1 MKVEGCLPCDET
13 QPRGPR
19 RPAGRSR
26 AGLRPPQ
33 FRGRGEASGPGL
45 PGGDARRAD
54 GERGAGC
61 AGGAGGRRGPGG
73 GTSQSGRHPGP
84 APAHLVRVV
93 GQLGDEVPDPA
104 AVLVLVERAA
114 APTAAAGNRAPG
126 RGRAQ
131 PPAHP
136 DGAGPARQRRSGRRR
151 RVQPV
156 LAEGRR
162 RQQLQEEEE
171 VEAEAVGPA
180 READRSSPGPL
191 HRRRMQTPPTPA
203 ARRARPPPPAPRHT
217 PEPEPGAPW
226 IRAAGPLRP
235 HRLAACPS
243 SPAHSSLARV
253 ASGFGGP
260 GFGCQD
266 AGLIG
271 WNVAETAEV
280 IPPIARRL
288 RGRASRVSVG
298 ASPTPPA

>member
-1 MKVEGCLPCDET
+1 MAARAAAS
-13 QPRGPR
+13 RGPLPGGTPPAAVSGPRPGERPGSPR
-19 RPAGRSR
+19 RRREERGQRKR
-26 AGLRPPQ
+26 GGL
-33 FRGRGEASGPGL
+33 RGRG
-45 PGGDARRAD
+45 RRPP
-54 GERGAGC
+54 
-61 AGGAGGRRGPGG
+61 GPGG

-126 RGRAQ
+126 RGSAQ

-151 RVQPV
+151 RVQTV

-180 READRSSPGPL
+180 REAVRSSPGPL
-191 HRRRMQTPPTPA
+191 HRRRMPTPPTPA

-217 PEPEPGAPW
+217 PESEPRAPW

-288 RGRASRVSVG
+288 WGRTSRVS
-298 ASPTPPA
+298 P